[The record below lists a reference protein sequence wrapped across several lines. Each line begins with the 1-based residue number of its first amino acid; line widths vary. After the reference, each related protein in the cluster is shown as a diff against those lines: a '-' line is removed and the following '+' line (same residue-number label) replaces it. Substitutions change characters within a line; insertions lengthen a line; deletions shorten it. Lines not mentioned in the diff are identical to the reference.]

1 MILLDSFPPNLFASP
16 TGYRSRPM
24 LFVNGKRVPHEIA
37 VKARSNQTLISFL
50 RDEMLLTGTKLG
62 CSEGGCG
69 ACTVM

>member
-1 MILLDSFPPNLFASP
+1 MCYIELDSFNVLFEI
-16 TGYRSRPM
+16 GYRSRPM
-24 LFVNGKRVPHEIA
+24 LFVNGKRVPDDIA